1 MAIRRIRGPL
11 GRLRQEFR
19 TFADP
24 QDGVDESARYRLTV
38 SARRFSRRTKDV
50 VDDKLSFS
58 ATLMRAGEVDA
69 ANRLLEEV
77 ERDVRTEEAAL
88 IETMNEVKLA
98 RVNRRQA
105 MTRVRLARM
114 VAVSVVGSMLM
125 GFSALGMAAASF
137 LQDREQSEARQTHA
151 AMRRAHRSDDARLAQ
166 AKAGLDKGVKKAL
179 AGMSLTAS
187 ELRAIQRLT
196 ADGVDVGALESFLM
210 DVLDSPDLARRVAN
224 KIVSQV
230 MPMIASVKDTAKD
243 VASDAPGL
251 LTRAKR
257 KAQSADEAAQKED
270 EAEASAE
277 EESTEAE
284 EEVEEEGK
292 KKRADNDGGGGDDD
306 KSRGDGD
313 LPEDLPFD

>member
-1 MAIRRIRGPL
+1 MAIRRIWGDF
-11 GRLRQEFR
+11 GRLRREFR
-19 TFADP
+19 AFGDP
-24 QDGVDESARYRLTV
+24 QDGADESARYRLTV

-88 IETMNEVKLA
+88 IETMNEMKLA

-137 LQDREQSEARQTHA
+137 LQDREQSEAKQNHA
-151 AMRRAHRSDDARLAQ
+151 ALRRAEHSANERLAQ
-166 AKAGLDKGVKKAL
+166 AKAGLDKDVKKVL
-179 AGMSLTAS
+179 AGMSLSAS
-187 ELRAIQRLT
+187 ELRTIQRLT
-196 ADGVDVGALESFLM
+196 DGGVDVGALESFLM
-210 DVLDSPDLARRVAN
+210 GVLDSPDLARRVAN

-230 MPMIASVKDTAKD
+230 VPVLASAQHRAKGVVSD
-243 VASDAPGL
+243 VPDA

-257 KAQSADEAAQKED
+257 KARAAEEAAQKEEQSED
-270 EAEASAE
+270 TTAE
-277 EESTEAE
+277 EEATEAE
-284 EEVEEEGK
+284 EEVEENGK
-292 KKRADNDGGGGDDD
+292 KKKTDNDGDGDKDGSRGGGE
-306 KSRGDGD
+306 